1 MPSAALAQ
9 DEQRSSFAASVFKGV
24 ILDPTTYAPAVI
36 AYDATMRDW
45 NTSQPLFRYGYVEM
59 NSRFT
64 VSGMPRDTP
73 LSYQDGNRKILSDA
87 FGNFGMSVANNVT
100 ARLFERA
107 LSDRFPNHRKLVRT
121 LSWIERSA
129 FASYWSYKLSADH
142 YRQATRNQ
150 RMAADLGIR

>member
-24 ILDPTTYAPAVI
+24 IFDPTTYAPAVI

-59 NSRFT
+59 NQRFT
-64 VSGMPRDTP
+64 VSGMPRDIP
-73 LSYQDGNRKILSDA
+73 VSYEDGNRKIMSDA
-87 FGNFGMSVANNVT
+87 FGNLGMSIANNVT

-121 LSWIERSA
+121 LSWVERSA
-129 FASYWSYKLSADH
+129 FASYWSYRLSADH

-150 RMAADLGIR
+150 RMAVELGIR